1 MQYHSTNR
9 QVPPATFEQAVID
22 GLAKDKGLF
31 MPESVPALPAAFFT
45 DLPAL
50 SLGDI
55 ARKVARPFIEDEIPE
70 AVLGQLVEEA
80 LNFPIPLVSLAPQL
94 HVLELFHGPTLA
106 FKDVGA
112 RFMSRVMA
120 HFLRG
125 VDKKVYVLVATSETT
140 GSAVAQGF
148 YNVPG
153 IEVIILYPSGKVSRV
168 QEAQFAT
175 LGNNVT
181 ALEIEGTFDD
191 CQRLVKTAFADAAL
205 REELYLTSANSI
217 NFARLLPQSFYY
229 FYAYGQLA
237 AKITNPEVVFS
248 VPSGNYG
255 NLTAGLLAE
264 KMGLP
269 ATAFLAASNAND
281 TVPEYLTTRTFRP
294 RPSVATLSNAM
305 DVGDP
310 SNFARMQRLFG
321 DSWEDM
327 QKRIRGYSFT
337 DAQTAQAIR
346 EVYDTYGYLIDPHG
360 AVGYLAATDYR
371 KTHRDAHLVVLATAH
386 PAKFADAVESATGQV
401 PPVPPQLGN
410 CLHRE
415 KLSLPLANDYLP
427 LKNFLLLRNG
437 VVV

>member
-9 QVPPATFEQAVID
+9 QVLPATFEQAVID

-31 MPESVPALPAAFFT
+31 MPESVPALPAAFFA
-45 DLPAL
+45 DLPSL

-55 ARKVARPFIEDEIPE
+55 ARKVARLFIEDEIPE
-70 AVLGQLVEEA
+70 AVLGQLAEEA
-80 LNFPIPLVSLAPQL
+80 LNFPIPLVSLAPHL

-125 VDKKVYVLVATSETT
+125 VDKKVYVLVATSGDT

-181 ALEIEGTFDD
+181 ALEVEGTFDD
-191 CQRLVKTAFADAAL
+191 CQRLVKTAFSDAAL

-237 AKITNPEVVFS
+237 AKVRDPEVVFS

-269 ATAFLAASNAND
+269 GAAFLAASNAND

-327 QKRIRGYSFT
+327 QKRIRGYSFHRRP
-337 DAQTAQAIR
+337 DGAGHPRSVRHLRLPHRPARGGGLPGRRRLPQKAPR
-346 EVYDTYGYLIDPHG
+346 RPPGDTGHG
-360 AVGYLAATDYR
+360 PPGQVCRRRARRHRPGAARAAPTRQLPAPRKTFPAPGQRLPAAKELPAAT
-371 KTHRDAHLVVLATAH
+371 
-386 PAKFADAVESATGQV
+386 E
-401 PPVPPQLGN
+401 
-410 CLHRE
+410 
-415 KLSLPLANDYLP
+415 
-427 LKNFLLLRNG
+427 
-437 VVV
+437 